1 MPGMDGEETFRRM
14 CGMNPNRNRNTP
26 VIMLTANAIMGAKE
40 EYMGAGFG
48 GYISKPVRE
57 EELRDICMQYLPD
70 RKIQIMEDESEDSE
84 QQIDLQVQDMQDIK
98 LEKLSELLDTKTGIA
113 YCVDDAQLYLEIL
126 SDYVLP

>member
-1 MPGMDGEETFRRM
+1 
-14 CGMNPNRNRNTP
+14 
-26 VIMLTANAIMGAKE
+26 
-40 EYMGAGFG
+40 
-48 GYISKPVRE
+48 
-57 EELRDICMQYLPD
+57 
-70 RKIQIMEDESEDSE
+70 MEDESEDSE